1 MKISNE
7 LKVGALTAV
16 AIVILILGFNFLKG
30 TDLTKRSEKLYAVFP
45 NVKGLAVSNAV
56 IINGLPVGK
65 VSNMAETDPNMSG
78 IIVEI
83 NLDKHINIPENSLV
97 TINSELLGSGSL
109 EILMGNSGTLA
120 ASGDTLESVVKAGLM
135 DNLSENISPTID
147 NVNSTLT
154 ELQVLIKKTSAI
166 MDDGTD
172 KNLRSII
179 ANLEHSTASLDRLIS
194 SQNGVLMKSLNNV
207 ESITGNLAS
216 NNEKISNTLGN
227 LEATSAKFAAAD
239 IEQVLQSV
247 SGTMQKLET
256 TVEKISSTDGSLGM
270 LLNDRQLYNEIRE
283 TNRSLTTLLDDVRVN
298 PKRYVSISVF
308 GRKDKGPMLQAPIYD
323 TTQSSQ

>member
-16 AIVILILGFNFLKG
+16 AIVVLILGFNFLKG

-83 NLDKHINIPENSLV
+83 NLDKHINIPENSQV

-135 DNLSENISPTID
+135 DNLSENIRPTMD

-154 ELQVLIKKTSAI
+154 ELQLLIKKTSAI

-179 ANLEHSTASLDRLIS
+179 ANLQHSTASLDRLIS

-247 SGTMQKLET
+247 SGTMQKLEA

>member
-83 NLDKHINIPENSLV
+83 NLDKHINIPENSQV

-135 DNLSENISPTID
+135 DNLSENIRPTMD

-179 ANLEHSTASLDRLIS
+179 ANLQHSTASLDRLIS

-247 SGTMQKLET
+247 SGTMQKLEA

-270 LLNDRQLYNEIRE
+270 LLNDRQLYKEIRE

>member
-83 NLDKHINIPENSLV
+83 NLDKHINIPENSQV

-135 DNLSENISPTID
+135 DNLSENIRPTMD

-179 ANLEHSTASLDRLIS
+179 ANLQHSTASLDRLIS

-247 SGTMQKLET
+247 SGTMQKLEA

-323 TTQSSQ
+323 TTQSRQ

>member
-120 ASGDTLESVVKAGLM
+120 ASGDTLKSVVKAGLM